1 MRQAVIYINSKQ
13 FNVFVPETATEM
25 SVGLSGVQY
34 LPPRTGMLFDLP
46 YSMQVSVTTKEM
58 LFNLDIAFVDNNFTI
73 VEIARN
79 VQPGNIVTSQNIVKY
94 FIEVNAGEFDDINV
108 GDIVFGYTPQ
118 QNNVIPQIVSVVGAA
133 LLGVMLSNMIFG
145 DNVMFSDCADTL
157 TMSIAEIGYLDKI
170 DSAFT
175 RAIERAKNAKYLH

>member
-1 MRQAVIYINSKQ
+1 MRQAVVYINSKQ

-34 LPPRTGMLFDLP
+34 LPPHTGMFFDLP
-46 YSMQVSVTTKEM
+46 YSMQVSVTTNEM

-94 FIEVNAGEFDDINV
+94 FIEVNAGEFDDINI
-108 GDIVFGYTPQ
+108 GDVVFGYTSQ
-118 QNNVIPQIVSVVGAA
+118 HSIIPQIVSVVGAA
-133 LLGVMLSNMIFG
+133 LLGVMLSNMILV
-145 DNVMFSDCADTL
+145 DDVIFSDCVDTL
-157 TMSIAEIGYLDKI
+157 TMSIANIGYMDKI
-170 DSAFT
+170 NSVFA
-175 RAIERAKNAKYLH
+175 RAVERAKNAKYLH